1 MRVLR
6 TSGIAYYAVYTR
18 FTEAENDIRISS
30 RLRSAGS
37 RCLGANFCCTCAYDV
52 YIHVVAKTFGEE
64 RSEKQSYRYKSTV
77 KSEQLR
83 QDLAG
88 TIQVL
93 AQSKNLSLYWFFVF
107 LWLSFML
114 FLKFI
119 YFCCCKYLL
128 SYVYLHIHVTV
139 LIIVVVQL

>member
-18 FTEAENDIRISS
+18 FTEAENDIRSNS
-30 RLRSAGS
+30 GLRSAGS

-93 AQSKNLSLYWFFVF
+93 ALSKNLSLYCFFCIFVVF
-107 LWLSFML
+107 VVEFYAIFKICL
-114 FLKFI
+114 FL
-119 YFCCCKYLL
+119 LL
-128 SYVYLHIHVTV
+128 
-139 LIIVVVQL
+139 